1 MTTELLF
8 GQSVLKQ
15 IGESVSLHLLFF
27 TAHSVHSNQ
36 YTEVPYFG
44 VAYSASLQGAKGR
57 KEKRVIIGSDAH
69 GTICRYLFS

>member
-1 MTTELLF
+1 M
-8 GQSVLKQ
+8 
-15 IGESVSLHLLFF
+15 SLHLLFF

-57 KEKRVIIGSDAH
+57 KEKHGIGSDASAWAPFV
-69 GTICRYLFS
+69 GTCSPDPRNREPHVVLLCV